1 VARRSSDNDDKTE
14 HEKDVSTEAT
24 AAEDTE
30 NASTDTDP
38 AKEAP
43 GPEAREADTDETAEI
58 AEDTDVTDGGAV
70 DTRGHDPES
79 PATEGETDGFDAHA
93 ETGADAE
100 SRTDTAPDTGTG
112 TGKTDLEDAVEVE
125 AQSEPE
131 TNAEQAPP
139 ADIAREA
146 QATPPTTVVEKRGPG
161 FVPLVLGGIVAAGL
175 GYFASVA
182 ELIPGLG
189 DPGPSPEL
197 QTALDQQADALAALR
212 AELAALGESQTPSVD
227 LGPVTDEIAT
237 LSSQIDETAAAITA
251 LADRVVTL
259 EERPVFSGEV
269 TADAAEASEAVA
281 ALEERMRQREEA
293 AAARAAEA
301 EAAAQAAR
309 DAAAQAQAEAEAAA
323 ARAQAE
329 AALNALRLSVTRGE
343 PFADPLQAVAAVT
356 EVPDALNAAA
366 DSGVPSLEA
375 LQNRFPAAAR
385 AALPVALRE
394 TAGDSPVDR
403 FGAFL
408 RGQVGGRA
416 VAPREGDDPDAIL
429 SRAQGAVTAGDL
441 DAALAEIA
449 TLPEAA
455 QAELADWTADA
466 RARSDVLSALET
478 VTQALAGAN

>member
-100 SRTDTAPDTGTG
+100 SRTDTAPDTGTGTG

-293 AAARAAEA
+293 VAARA
-301 EAAAQAAR
+301 
-309 DAAAQAQAEAEAAA
+309 AEAEAAA

-385 AALPVALRE
+385 AALPVGLRE

-408 RGQVGGRA
+408 RGQIGGRA

-466 RARSDVLSALET
+466 RTRSDVLSALET